1 MLSLNENLFLV
12 EQNITGVLKETNG
25 KIINE
30 ISDSIQVK
38 ALSAYS
44 QSILTNCITNSIKYW
59 STYKN
64 PITILSAEEDNY
76 YSILNIEDNGMGIDL
91 EKSRT
96 KIFSLY
102 NTFHYHKKAKGNGL
116 YI

>member
-1 MLSLNENLFLV
+1 LLSLNENLFLV

-44 QSILTNCITNSIKYW
+44 QSILTNCITNSIKY
-59 STYKN
+59 
-64 PITILSAEEDNY
+64 
-76 YSILNIEDNGMGIDL
+76 
-91 EKSRT
+91 
-96 KIFSLY
+96 
-102 NTFHYHKKAKGNGL
+102 
-116 YI
+116 